1 MRFVPLS
8 IIIWLTLFLWLIKW
22 VPVAKKIR
30 KNGLSNPR
38 RFALSGLSEDRG
50 PKDGPT
56 FRDDSHHVCYSCDCR
71 HADICSTFCSLP
83 VYGISA
89 QSHDRCGL
97 FWLRKEVS
105 RLFCRLFP
113 KAKEVGGF
121 HCRETRISRSNNCSL
136 MVYHLC
142 RQMLSRHASFS
153 AF

>member
-1 MRFVPLS
+1 MRFAPLS

-22 VPVAKKIR
+22 VPVTKKIR
-30 KNGLSNPR
+30 KTRSFQPTEVRVIGAGR
-38 RFALSGLSEDRG
+38 RPG

-71 HADICSTFCSLP
+71 HADIFSTFCSLP
-83 VYGISA
+83 VYGVFA
-89 QSHDRCGL
+89 QLHGRFGL

-105 RLFCRLFP
+105 RTFCRLVS
-113 KAKEVGGF
+113 KGEGGL
-121 HCRETRISRSNNCSL
+121 RISLQTTRISRSNNCPL

>member
-30 KNGLSNPR
+30 KKRSFQPTEVRVIGAER
-38 RFALSGLSEDRG
+38 RPG
-50 PKDGPT
+50 PQGRTHIQRWQPSRLLLLWLQARRYMLNIL
-56 FRDDSHHVCYSCDCR
+56 FSARLWHLR
-71 HADICSTFCSLP
+71 P
-83 VYGISA
+83 VA
-89 QSHDRCGL
+89 RLRL

>member
-30 KNGLSNPR
+30 KKTVFPTHGGSRYRGWAKTGAQGRTHIQRWQPSRLLLLWLQAR
-38 RFALSGLSEDRG
+38 RYMLNILFSARLWHLR
-50 PKDGPT
+50 
-56 FRDDSHHVCYSCDCR
+56 
-71 HADICSTFCSLP
+71 P
-83 VYGISA
+83 VA
-89 QSHDRCGL
+89 RLRL